1 MSEPNGRFES
11 REAFLRSERRRLM
24 DAVNEI
30 EGQTRSLLQGEA
42 LEGAVQEMVEQEWLL
57 PDANER
63 LERVLDLCAYLRTL
77 LGEPFEEMR
86 EEIERNLISAAMT
99 VQEISETQQGLTQE
113 LEAVEMESLEG
124 AQPPPPDV
132 VSKAGMLRSWLERF
146 LKPAIKRVFRHLWQ
160 IISGM
165 LTPKSWTLQGG
176 VSVPG
181 LASAQISITFG
192 T

>member
-1 MSEPNGRFES
+1 MNEPNGRFES
-11 REAFLRSERRRLM
+11 REAFLQSERERLM
-24 DAVNEI
+24 AAIDEL
-30 EGQTRSLLQGEA
+30 EGQTRSLLGGEV
-42 LEGAVQEMVEQEWLL
+42 LEGAFQEMAEQELLL

-63 LERVLDLCAYLRTL
+63 LERILDLCAYLRTL
-77 LGEPFEEMR
+77 LGETFEEMR
-86 EEIERNLISAAMT
+86 EEIERNLIAAAT
-99 VQEISETQQGLTQE
+99 AVQEISETQQGLTRE
-113 LEAVEMESLEG
+113 IEAIEIEPLEG
-124 AQPPPPDV
+124 TQPPPPDV
-132 VSKAGMLRSWLERF
+132 ASRAAMLRSWLERV
-146 LKPAIKRVFRHLWQ
+146 LKPAIKKVFRHLWQ